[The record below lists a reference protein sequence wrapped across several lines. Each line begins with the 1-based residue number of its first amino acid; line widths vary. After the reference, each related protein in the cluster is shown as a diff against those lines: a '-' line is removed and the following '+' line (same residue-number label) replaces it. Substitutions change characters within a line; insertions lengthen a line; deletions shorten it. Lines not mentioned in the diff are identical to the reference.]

1 MRKKLGKVV
10 ATALSL
16 SLVMASLVGCG
27 DDKGN
32 SGNND
37 KTTTSS
43 SENTG
48 SDNSENGEST
58 YAETLV
64 LDVFDDQANYQG
76 TQTGWY
82 AKYIKDKF
90 NIELNIIAPNVAGGG
105 DTLYQTRTANGDLG
119 DIIITKLDQSRLKD
133 LVAAGLVLDI
143 SEYIDDCP
151 NLQRYM
157 GAIESAN
164 KLAEKDGIYAIP
176 SEVSTLKA
184 TDPCDATEPT
194 VAPSIRWDVYGD
206 IGYPAIKNLDDFLD
220 VLEKMQTSARE
231 KDGNN
236 NIYAI
241 SMFKDWDGDVIQNAD
256 GIKGLYGYQQL
267 GFCMAK
273 VDGSEVQSVIDKDGI
288 YVKTLKFFFD
298 ANQRGLVDPESTT
311 QNFDTLSTKFKNGEV
326 LYSFWPW
333 LGSGQYNTVEH
344 TAEGKGFATAIID
357 DMQCLE
363 YGSMPY
369 GKVGTGIMIGSG
381 AEDPERLVKFID
393 WLYSPEG
400 VFTSSVINSTTAGPE
415 GLAWENKDGKPVL
428 TDFGIEAFV
437 NKTENLEVPAEWGG
451 GLFTE
456 GACQLNYKSVGLVDC
471 DPDTGICYNYQK
483 WDDYLERT
491 ATTLSK
497 NWSDQNGGALNT
509 IDLLNEKGKLLV
521 LPGSDYATPELSTDL
536 ATIKEQCKQVIVEYS
551 WKMIFADDEAAFNS
565 LLDEMTTTVEGLG
578 YDQVLEVDMKNVQDE
593 FAAFDAAKKL
603 N

>member
-1 MRKKLGKVV
+1 MRKKKKIGKVV
-10 ATALSL
+10 AAALSL
-16 SLVMASLVGCG
+16 SLVMASLSGCG
-27 DDKGN
+27 GKDNAGTTAGNN
-32 SGNND
+32 SGDGNVATEGSGD
-37 KTTTSS
+37 TDTSK
-43 SENTG
+43 
-48 SDNSENGEST
+48 
-58 YAETLV
+58 TLV

-105 DTLYQTRTANGDLG
+105 DTLFQTRTANGDLG
-119 DIIITKLDQSRLKD
+119 DIIITKLDGNRLKD
-133 LVAAGLVLDI
+133 LVTAGLVLDM
-143 SEYIDDCP
+143 SAYIDDCP
-151 NLQRYM
+151 NLKRYM

-176 SEVSTLKA
+176 SEVSTLSA
-184 TDPCDATEPT
+184 SEPCDATEPT

-206 IGYPAIKNLDDFLD
+206 VGYPEMNNLDEFLD
-220 VLEKMQTSARE
+220 VLEKMQKSARE
-231 KDGNN
+231 KEGDD
-236 NIYAI
+236 NIYAM
-241 SMFKDWDGDVIQNAD
+241 SMFSDWDGEIVQNSD

-288 YVKTLKFFFD
+288 YVRSLKFFFD
-298 ANQRGLVDPESTT
+298 ANQRGLLDPESTT
-311 QNFDTLSTKFKNGEV
+311 QNFDTLSTKFKDGKV

-333 LGSGQYNTVEH
+333 LGAGQYNTVEH
-344 TAEGKGFATAIID
+344 QAEGKGFATAIIN
-357 DMQCLE
+357 DMTCLE
-363 YGSMPY
+363 YGNMPY

-381 AEDPERLVKFID
+381 AEEPERLVKFID

-400 VFTSSVINSTTAGPE
+400 VYTSSVINSTTGGPE

-428 TDFGIEAFV
+428 TDFGVDAFV
-437 NKTENLEVPAEWGG
+437 NKPDNLEAPAEWGG

-483 WDDYLERT
+483 WDDYQERI
-491 ATTLSK
+491 ATELTK
-497 NWSDQNGGALNT
+497 NWSEHNDGALNT
-509 IDLLNEKGKLLV
+509 IDLLNQKGKLLV

-551 WKMIFADDEAAFNS
+551 WKMIFAEDEAAFNS
-565 LLDEMTTTVEGLG
+565 LLEEMTQIVEGLG
-578 YDQVLEVDMKNVQDE
+578 YDQVLEVDKQNVQDE
-593 FAAFDAAKKL
+593 FAAFEAAKKI